1 MSKIAELLTK
11 VTGIESSINPEATKE
26 ELYDTLVIAYNHLKD
41 VIVLQQDLVPVIED
55 KVPEAK
61 LRNAEDTIAKLT
73 EEVRVLTHWK
83 DGANLEGEQMQ
94 AEIKQLQEHNN
105 VLTKQVTDGI
115 AIYNRQAEEISTH
128 QQQLNILHEEIGKL
142 KDTNDKLVEEYET
155 RIHNYSKILT
165 TYQDSLNSI
174 EQIIADA
181 K

>member
-1 MSKIAELLTK
+1 MSKINELLAK
-11 VTGIESSINPEATKE
+11 VTDIESSINPEATKE

-61 LRNAEDTIAKLT
+61 LRDAEDTITKLT

-105 VLTKQVTDGI
+105 VLTRQVTEGI
-115 AIYNRQAEEISTH
+115 NIYNGQVEKIKLYIST
-128 QQQLNILHEEIGKL
+128 
-142 KDTNDKLVEEYET
+142 
-155 RIHNYSKILT
+155 
-165 TYQDSLNSI
+165 LNSI
-174 EQIIADA
+174 EQLIADA